1 MARAG
6 TCGLPS
12 VEEWEL
18 LLLRRR
24 CANNLHVQ
32 GLGPGKSTRFGA
44 AGWEGGPSTPSGSTP
59 LLCASGQARY
69 VDLDA
74 GLHWQ
79 LWTTNKT
86 HNEHSFKPAFFLLRA
101 KNTFEKV

>member
-1 MARAG
+1 MRYSVVQAG
-6 TCGLPS
+6 TWGLPS

-18 LLLRRR
+18 ALLRRR
-24 CANNLHVQ
+24 CANIMVTNMLRLDQTMRV
-32 GLGPGKSTRFGA
+32 GA

-59 LLCASGQARY
+59 LRGASGQARY

-79 LWTTNKT
+79 LWTT
-86 HNEHSFKPAFFLLRA
+86 
-101 KNTFEKV
+101 

>member
-1 MARAG
+1 MAQAG

-12 VEEWEL
+12 VEEWAL
-18 LLLRRR
+18 VLRRRR

-32 GLGPGKSTRFGA
+32 GLGADKCPRFGA

-59 LLCASGQARY
+59 LLCASVQARY

-79 LWTTNKT
+79 LLDNIQ
-86 HNEHSFKPAFFLLRA
+86 
-101 KNTFEKV
+101 NT